1 MCLPVYYYFSFV
13 RFLYVVFSVEMCSV
27 LYVDHTSK
35 FSCLSINLLDTF
47 KLIMG
52 SKHNALPIYVA
63 ALAIASQNK
72 WRGVHDR
79 ACVVLSFDRLPIV
92 GRLLTV
98 G

>member
-27 LYVDHTSK
+27 LYVDRTSK
-35 FSCLSINLLDTF
+35 FSFLSINLLDPF

-52 SKHNALPIYVA
+52 SKHNALAIYVA